1 MDLPYAEAYGFLGLF
16 QESCRALPINWLRGT
31 NPLPRVQTVKNKSCW
46 RLPGWPWELELLVL
60 VFAVTAITLPYL
72 LQHMQTPDPS
82 QLSLLAK
89 AEMAKKQ
96 QVAAWHTWEG
106 FFWTLVIAGLY
117 LAHLAVASAAIE
129 YLSTPFTHLF
139 SPLLFSSIS
148 YYRLCELIR
157 GSPLD
162 GGIVSGSFLELLLW
176 LASVLA
182 ITFLLGRIRMARLM
196 LRFRDVDWEI
206 SSPSVVDKSFLALL
220 FRVRPLIYF
229 PKVFRA
235 CKNGLLIEG
244 WLYAMPIPFDLIEAM
259 EPVRESTFRLP
270 GYCLTTSADSTIQ
283 IQLAGRQE
291 PVLISPR
298 HGETLVT
305 YCRQYI
311 GRKRTGSTWLGGTKP
326 GANSVETK
334 PA

>member
-1 MDLPYAEAYGFLGLF
+1 M
-16 QESCRALPINWLRGT
+16 
-31 NPLPRVQTVKNKSCW
+31 KNKSCW

-60 VFAVTAITLPYL
+60 VFAVTAIALPYL

-196 LRFRDVDWEI
+196 LRFRDVD
-206 SSPSVVDKSFLALL
+206 SPSS
-220 FRVRPLIYF
+220 
-229 PKVFRA
+229 
-235 CKNGLLIEG
+235 
-244 WLYAMPIPFDLIEAM
+244 
-259 EPVRESTFRLP
+259 
-270 GYCLTTSADSTIQ
+270 SAF
-283 IQLAGRQE
+283 A
-291 PVLISPR
+291 P
-298 HGETLVT
+298 
-305 YCRQYI
+305 
-311 GRKRTGSTWLGGTKP
+311 
-326 GANSVETK
+326 
-334 PA
+334 